1 MFLYSCILERLIN
14 LSLYTLFPFIMDD
27 FKSLPL
33 YELFDEIEELN
44 TSLRELSDDD
54 LIICKEALIIR
65 TNRAL
70 SLINELKEDLNL

>member
-1 MFLYSCILERLIN
+1 
-14 LSLYTLFPFIMDD
+14 MDD
-27 FKSLPL
+27 FKCLPL

-54 LIICKEALIIR
+54 LVVCKDALINR

-70 SLINELKEDLNL
+70 NLIDELKNDFQDNFTPSDIDLKNSNLL

>member
-1 MFLYSCILERLIN
+1 
-14 LSLYTLFPFIMDD
+14 MDD
-27 FKSLPL
+27 FKCLPL

-54 LIICKEALIIR
+54 LIVCKDALINR

-70 SLINELKEDLNL
+70 NLINELKDDFQDNFTPSDIDLKNSNLL

>member
-1 MFLYSCILERLIN
+1 
-14 LSLYTLFPFIMDD
+14 MDD

-33 YELFDEIEELN
+33 YELFDDIEELN

-54 LIICKEALIIR
+54 LIVCRQSLINR

-70 SLINELKEDLNL
+70 NLIDELNND

>member
-1 MFLYSCILERLIN
+1 
-14 LSLYTLFPFIMDD
+14 MDD
-27 FKSLPL
+27 FKCLPL

-54 LIICKEALIIR
+54 LIICKDALIIR

>member
-1 MFLYSCILERLIN
+1 
-14 LSLYTLFPFIMDD
+14 MDD

-54 LIICKEALIIR
+54 LIECKQSLINR

-70 SLINELKEDLNL
+70 TLIDELKDELEDNFTPSDIDLKNSNLL

>member
-1 MFLYSCILERLIN
+1 
-14 LSLYTLFPFIMDD
+14 MDD

-54 LIICKEALIIR
+54 LIVCKDALIIR

>member
-1 MFLYSCILERLIN
+1 
-14 LSLYTLFPFIMDD
+14 MDD

-33 YELFDEIEELN
+33 YGLFDEIEELN

-54 LIICKEALIIR
+54 LIICKDALIIR

>member
-1 MFLYSCILERLIN
+1 
-14 LSLYTLFPFIMDD
+14 MDD

-54 LIICKEALIIR
+54 LIVCKQSLINR

-70 SLINELKEDLNL
+70 SLIDELKDELQDNYTPSDIDLKNSNLL

>member
-1 MFLYSCILERLIN
+1 MENFKNPIL
-14 LSLYTLFPFIMDD
+14 S
-27 FKSLPL
+27 
-33 YELFDEIEELN
+33 ELFDEIEELN

-54 LIICKEALIIR
+54 LIICKDALIIR

>member
-1 MFLYSCILERLIN
+1 
-14 LSLYTLFPFIMDD
+14 MDD

-33 YELFDEIEELN
+33 YELFDDIEELN

-54 LIICKEALIIR
+54 LIICRQSLINR

-70 SLINELKEDLNL
+70 SLIDELKNELNDNFTPSDIDLKNANLL

>member
-1 MFLYSCILERLIN
+1 
-14 LSLYTLFPFIMDD
+14 MDD

-54 LIICKEALIIR
+54 LIDCKNALINR

-70 SLINELKEDLNL
+70 NLIDELN

>member
-1 MFLYSCILERLIN
+1 
-14 LSLYTLFPFIMDD
+14 MDD

-54 LIICKEALIIR
+54 LIICKDALINR

-70 SLINELKEDLNL
+70 NLINELKDDFQDNFTPSDIDLKNSNLL